1 MSQSFDRLVAADP
14 ARLRI
19 GGAFA
24 AGRAAAMALVLALA
38 TLVGAAPARAATPA
52 ESFVQTSIEKGLGI
66 LGNKKISDTQ
76 RKTEFRE
83 FLIGLT
89 DIRRTA
95 LFTLGAARR
104 SANPTDVDAF
114 VDAFRDYAIA
124 IYETRLSAY
133 SGQSLK
139 VTGSTERAPGDFV
152 VTTLLVDPSGD
163 TAEKQPIQVDFRVDQ
178 DNGKFVVLDAS
189 VVGVWLAI
197 EERDQFTAF
206 LAQHD
211 NAVPA
216 LTKHLKELTKKLES
230 GAPSG
235 QASSH

>member
-1 MSQSFDRLVAADP
+1 MSQSFDRFVAADP
-14 ARLRI
+14 VRLRF
-19 GGAFA
+19 GGALA
-24 AGRAAAMALVLALA
+24 AGRAAALALLLALMALV
-38 TLVGAAPARAATPA
+38 TIAPARAATPA
-52 ESFVQTSIEKGLGI
+52 ENFVQTSIDKGLSI

-76 RKTEFRE
+76 RKSEFRE
-83 FLIGLT
+83 FLIALT

-104 SANPTDVDAF
+104 TANPADIDAF

-152 VTTLLVDPSGD
+152 VTTLLVDPSGN
-163 TAEKQPIQVDFRVDQ
+163 TGEKQPIQVDFRVDQ

-206 LAQHD
+206 LVQ
-211 NAVPA
+211 NNNSVPA

-230 GAPSG
+230 SPPSG
-235 QASSH
+235 RTGGH